1 MRVPDRCR
9 FQSPDI
15 RCVCCHRAHPT
26 CRSALWPPWRPSSF
40 WRVVRRPNGWG
51 WQHSQPRLPG
61 AVPYAHQVTQAAS
74 RLLLLLRHYR
84 HLCHGQMDARYLRL
98 PDHVDRF
105 QRPANRNAL
114 DSSLFRFPPR
124 ADEQVNECGIWIPI
138 HGDGSE
144 LLVVDLT
151 SLVTHR
157 NSTQTGRDGLAY

>member
-1 MRVPDRCR
+1 VPFCAVATMATIVVLAR
-9 FQSPDI
+9 
-15 RCVCCHRAHPT
+15 
-26 CRSALWPPWRPSSF
+26 RSASERVGLAAFATSAAGRGSVCPS
-40 WRVVRRPNGWG
+40 GDAG
-51 WQHSQPRLPG
+51 G
-61 AVPYAHQVTQAAS
+61 VP